1 MREGERGKRGEGNRH
16 EREEGRDG
24 KEMLDQLMKICLFT
38 GLQTLMTTA
47 ESLDEGMKAE
57 CRLSH

>member
-1 MREGERGKRGEGNRH
+1 MRRREGKERGGEQT

>member
-1 MREGERGKRGEGNRH
+1 MREREGATGK
-16 EREEGRDG
+16 
-24 KEMLDQLMKICLFT
+24 MLDQLMKISLFT